1 MKKILFLFLL
11 FILVYGCTDKTIKSY
26 SYEQNATILKII
38 DGDTYLISLNGAEEK
53 VRLLGIDCPDIEK
66 DRMDNFLYLG
76 LSKEKIKYCYE
87 KGKKELEILLLKN
100 VTLISD
106 PLEMHRDSY
115 NRLLRYVEFN
125 NTDIEIWLLERGYAR
140 FYDYRPYCKR
150 CVKYQNLYAD
160 TVNSRSGCLWNR

>member
-87 KGKKELEILLLKN
+87 KGKKELEILLLKIDG
-100 VTLISD
+100 LMDIIIKLMKKKLKIFSGRQRKG
-106 PLEMHRDSY
+106 LE
-115 NRLLRYVEFN
+115 
-125 NTDIEIWLLERGYAR
+125 G
-140 FYDYRPYCKR
+140 
-150 CVKYQNLYAD
+150 
-160 TVNSRSGCLWNR
+160 